1 MSPNASSPSTSS
13 VLGPSRRSTTAPQNS
28 DVSRGWLEQIQSSGK
43 VGLPSERED
52 DQDDVSSPGQVNDR
66 MPSRPDVII
75 HCIETLGLKELRLG
89 TKMLKPSDS
98 EYPALAFKTR
108 KLSYTAKMTA

>member
-28 DVSRGWLEQIQSSGK
+28 DVSRGWQEQIQSSGK
-43 VGLPSERED
+43 VGLSSERED

-75 HCIETLGLKELRLG
+75 HCIETRLG